1 MQYLK
6 KAIKTKII
14 ASAVEEFRLNGFHE
28 ASVRIIAQNAG
39 VSLGNVYRYFR
50 DKEDVFT
57 AVVAPF
63 LAEARGVAE
72 RFRTA
77 EADIEE
83 CLERFLQVASRAG

>member
-50 DKEDVFT
+50 DKEDVFYGGSC
-57 AVVAPF
+57 AVS
-63 LAEARGVAE
+63 
-72 RFRTA
+72 
-77 EADIEE
+77 
-83 CLERFLQVASRAG
+83 C